1 MTFDTPNLTYM
12 ALYLVG
18 ASMVASTPRSAT
30 HWKLQKGA
38 DGVVLVQPSLAEDA
52 AKVASEDPV
61 LTILTQ
67 QKNYDEFNSDED
79 GNGGDGLH
87 QEGECVSCE
96 KMAGMERPK
105 FQQVKNKNLDPLECT
120 KHVNKTA
127 YDSLSGIIDRAKH
140 PSIPEPEVA
149 LIFKRSDSDQVDMSA
164 LETSLRDRITETPS
178 SLAVLNQVGNFW
190 RIKGNTLLAI
200 ECFRKALS
208 ISPTNPDILLN
219 LARVLFN
226 MQRLP
231 DALFLTQKSLQHK
244 GADQNAWLQH
254 FTLGEVHKAMG
265 NYQEAGAFF
274 RLSLDLN
281 PTFQPAEAHLRELE
295 QPFTA
300 ATNATLY
307 TILII
312 GVLIFGVCVV
322 LYYVTEAYLKDSG
335 NQHPRRSPKLAVPW
349 DRVRFPIP
357 PRLVKNKR
365 GGTC

>member
-30 HWKLQKGA
+30 HWKLQKGE

-67 QKNYDEFNSDED
+67 QNNYDVVDQE
-79 GNGGDGLH
+79 GNRGDRIPH
-87 QEGECVSCE
+87 EGECVSCE
-96 KMAGMERPK
+96 KLEGNERPK
-105 FQQVKNKNLDPLECT
+105 FQPVKHKNLDALECT

-164 LETSLRDRITETPS
+164 LEKSLRERIIETPN
-178 SLAVLNQVGNFW
+178 SLAVLNQVGNYW
-190 RIKGNTLLAI
+190 RIKGNTFLAI

-226 MQRLP
+226 AQRLP
-231 DALFLTQKSLQHK
+231 DALLLTQKSLQHK
-244 GADQNAWLQH
+244 APDQNAWLQH
-254 FTLGEVHKAMG
+254 FTLGEVHKALG
-265 NYQEAGAFF
+265 HYPEAGTHF
-274 RLSLDLN
+274 RHSLDLN
-281 PTFQPAEAHLRELE
+281 PTFQPAEAHLRDME
-295 QPFTA
+295 QPLG

-312 GVLIFGVCVV
+312 GVLISAVCVV
-322 LYYVTEAYLKDSG
+322 LYYVTEAYLKES

-357 PRLVKNKR
+357 PRLMKNKR